1 MSIQLAKI
9 KGIPIRLHFTLV
21 VAFFLITWTLASG
34 FMPTFFPFLEARHYW
49 LMGIIGAAILF
60 MSVLLHELAHSI
72 LSLRYGLGVKQIV
85 LFVFGGISD
94 IKEETK
100 DYRKEFKIA
109 VVGPLTSFALAGI
122 FAIAWLI
129 SLQIAGQAA
138 APVLTDIGEQVGET
152 GATMAVNGGEGTDIG
167 FVISR
172 VIAGILLYGAIVNAM
187 LGGFNILPAFPL
199 DGGRILRA
207 ALVRSKRNY
216 DEATRIATKIGIG
229 ISYGLMAFGFITM
242 LTSSFIG
249 GFWLLLLG
257 WFLQSGAQTYR
268 QQSELA
274 HALSGVRLKDIMNT
288 ASVTVN
294 PNITVNEL
302 FTNYFNVYRKGEFPV
317 IDEEGR
323 LLGSIGTKEAM
334 NVPKHSIDDVKVEE
348 IMVRVGDLIV
358 MGQNSY
364 ADEALKRMSKENKSR
379 VFVCSNNNGNGKTSP
394 DVKMEKLELLK
405 LIGIISKTD
414 LFNVA
419 AERQEYER
427 DIRR

>member
-1 MSIQLAKI
+1 
-9 KGIPIRLHFTLV
+9 
-21 VAFFLITWTLASG
+21 
-34 FMPTFFPFLEARHYW
+34 
-49 LMGIIGAAILF
+49 
-60 MSVLLHELAHSI
+60 
-72 LSLRYGLGVKQIV
+72 
-85 LFVFGGISD
+85 
-94 IKEETK
+94 
-100 DYRKEFKIA
+100 
-109 VVGPLTSFALAGI
+109 
-122 FAIAWLI
+122 
-129 SLQIAGQAA
+129 
-138 APVLTDIGEQVGET
+138 
-152 GATMAVNGGEGTDIG
+152 
-167 FVISR
+167 
-172 VIAGILLYGAIVNAM
+172 
-187 LGGFNILPAFPL
+187 
-199 DGGRILRA
+199 
-207 ALVRSKRNY
+207 
-216 DEATRIATKIGIG
+216 
-229 ISYGLMAFGFITM
+229 
-242 LTSSFIG
+242 
-249 GFWLLLLG
+249 LLG

-294 PNITVNEL
+294 PIITVNEL

-334 NVPKHSIDDVKVEE
+334 NVPKHSIHDVKVEE